1 MKNNLGI
8 TLVSLV
14 VTIIIL
20 LILAGI
26 GISVLTQTGLFE
38 NAKQAKNVTENA
50 QKDEN
55 DILLSYE
62 NKISEVG
69 NVISGSR
76 DTITITQEEYNKLKS
91 ANTYSEDEIEIGTW
105 INGKKIYRKT
115 ITGSTLP
122 TNGKTLISN
131 VDSVVNA
138 YGEQLWNNTIWYHFP
153 YLSIIRWELYNTDN
167 TLRAQISDTNNTT
180 AYKWTFEYIKKDE

>member
-122 TNGKTLISN
+122 TNGTTLISN

>member
-1 MKNNLGI
+1 MKKNPGI
-8 TLVSLV
+8 TLIALII
-14 VTIIIL
+14 TIIIL

-26 GISVLTQTGLFE
+26 GISLLTQTGLFE

-55 DILLSYE
+55 DI
-62 NKISEVG
+62 
-69 NVISGSR
+69 SGSR
-76 DTITITQEEYNKLKS
+76 DTVTITQEEYNKLKN

-122 TNGKTLISN
+122 ANGTTLISN

-138 YGEQLWNNTIWYHFP
+138 YGEQLWNNTTWYHFP

-167 TLRAQISDTNNTT
+167 TLRAQISDINNTT
-180 AYKWTFEYIKKDE
+180 AYKWTFEYVKKVE

>member
-1 MKNNLGI
+1 MKKNPGI
-8 TLVSLV
+8 TLIALII
-14 VTIIIL
+14 TIIIL

-26 GISVLTQTGLFE
+26 GISLLTQTGLFE

-76 DTITITQEEYNKLKS
+76 DTVTITQEEYNKLKN

-122 TNGKTLISN
+122 AN
-131 VDSVVNA
+131 
-138 YGEQLWNNTIWYHFP
+138 
-153 YLSIIRWELYNTDN
+153 
-167 TLRAQISDTNNTT
+167 
-180 AYKWTFEYIKKDE
+180 

>member
-38 NAKQAKNVTENA
+38 NAKQAKNATENA
-50 QKDEN
+50 QKNEN
-55 DILLSYE
+55 NILLSYE
-62 NKISEVG
+62 NIISEVG

-76 DTITITQEEYNKLKS
+76 DTVTITQEEYNKLKN

-122 TNGKTLISN
+122 ANGTTLISN

>member
-122 TNGKTLISN
+122 ANGTTLISN

-167 TLRAQISDTNNTT
+167 TLRAQISDTSNTT

>member
-1 MKNNLGI
+1 MKKNPGI
-8 TLVSLV
+8 TLIALII
-14 VTIIIL
+14 TIIIL

-26 GISVLTQTGLFE
+26 GISVLTQAGLFE

-76 DTITITQEEYNKLKS
+76 DTVTITQEEYNKLKN

-122 TNGKTLISN
+122 SNGTTLISN

-138 YGEQLWNNTIWYHFP
+138 YGEQLY
-153 YLSIIRWELYNTDN
+153 
-167 TLRAQISDTNNTT
+167 NNTT
-180 AYKWTFEYIKKDE
+180 AYKWTFEYVKKVE